1 MLGVIVN
8 ALSVVFG
15 SVIGLLI
22 KRVLIDNIR
31 TVIAQAIG
39 ISVLCVGVLDMIKTV
54 DILKLVLSFAIG
66 GLIGGLLLIGKRM
79 DKFGDFLK
87 RKLSPDS
94 DSPVGEGFVTATLI
108 FCVGGMVVYGSINAG
123 LGNNETLF
131 VKSVMD
137 GFTALV
143 LTTTLGWGVM
153 LSSIPVLVIQ
163 GLFALFAS
171 AISPIATDA
180 FINQLSGIGGVMV
193 FAIGI
198 NLLEIKKIRVADM
211 LPAILGAFLVLI

>member
-8 ALSVVFG
+8 ALSVVLG
-15 SVIGLLI
+15 SVLGLLV
-22 KRVLIDNIR
+22 KRVLNDNIR
-31 TVIAQAIG
+31 TVISQAIG
-39 ISVLCVGVLDMIKTV
+39 VSVLCVGVLDMIKTV

-66 GLIGGLLLIGKRM
+66 GLIGALLCIGKRM
-79 DKFGDFLK
+79 DTFGDFLK
-87 RKLSPDS
+87 RKLAPNS
-94 DSPVGEGFVTATLI
+94 DSPVGEAFVTATLI

-131 VKSVMD
+131 IKSVMD

-143 LTTTLGWGVM
+143 LTATLGWGVM
-153 LSSIPVLVIQ
+153 LSSVPIFVIQ
-163 GLFALFAS
+163 GLFALFAGTL
-171 AISPIATDA
+171 SPIATPD
-180 FINQLSGIGGVMV
+180 FISQLSGIGGVMV

-211 LPAILGAFLVLI
+211 LPAILGTFLVLF